1 MKDWI
6 LNAYSN
12 IGLDCYWQ
20 IHYKDTL
27 KKTFSESIFD
37 LVNCHWIVQ
46 IRYVSV
52 EFILLLHEI
61 NTNKYLK
68 WTGKPK
74 FRLRNLGKQIDWF
87 ICLLPGHIMTSIVK
101 IQLVRLLAP
110 LTSFNRKSSKLQQD
124 AGYPLKT
131 ILLRWLFMD
140 ALN

>member
-1 MKDWI
+1 MHTPLSVWI
-6 LNAYSN
+6 VIDKYT
-12 IGLDCYWQ
+12 I
-20 IHYKDTL
+20 KTL
-27 KKTFSESIFD
+27 KKKKTFRKHLRFRELSLNCTFSFPLYSF
-37 LVNCHWIVQ
+37 L
-46 IRYVSV
+46 
-52 EFILLLHEI
+52 EI

-87 ICLLPGHIMTSIVK
+87 ICLLPGHIMTSTVK